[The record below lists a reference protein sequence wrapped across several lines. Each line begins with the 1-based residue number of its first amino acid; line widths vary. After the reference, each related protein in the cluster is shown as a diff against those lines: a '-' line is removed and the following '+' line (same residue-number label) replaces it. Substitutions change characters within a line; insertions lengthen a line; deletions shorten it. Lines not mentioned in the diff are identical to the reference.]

1 MPAGETYR
9 VRTNGWQGSLDL
21 FWSSE
26 HGVLL
31 EGWALEPYLLQL
43 AQELSEYSWMAN
55 FSATAPAG

>member
-31 EGWALEPYLLQL
+31 EGWALEPYLH
-43 AQELSEYSWMAN
+43 N
-55 FSATAPAG
+55 